1 MLLPVGDVTLCAAGQ
16 VIAGGPGTGVGV
28 EGPQPAVA
36 AATIAATA
44 LKGDGI
50 PTILG

>member
-1 MLLPVGDVTLCAAGQ
+1 MLLPVGDVTLCAAGH
-16 VIAGGPGTGVGV
+16 VIAGGSGTGVGV
-28 EGPQPAVA
+28 EGPQPAA
-36 AATIAATA
+36 AAAMSAATA